1 MQQLEMIF
9 IKFLFCK
16 ILVLFLKT
24 HKNSLFIY
32 INQSFYIIFLD
43 FLSCIIPSAEYIISP
58 AHIKI
63 NVISIFALKYS

>member
-16 ILVLFLKT
+16 TLALCQEHIKIIVYLKKSVFLY
-24 HKNSLFIY
+24 NYFG
-32 INQSFYIIFLD
+32 

-63 NVISIFALKYS
+63 NVISIFVLKYS